1 MALTLPEPGFRL
13 TEPLRRPTELAFRL
27 SALIRHNATL
37 MLREPGPVISRLLQ
51 PLVLILLMHPLY
63 AAALAADGPQAGTV
77 QLVTG
82 MLVMF
87 SLLALSVV
95 GTGIMTERAWKTWD
109 RLRSTPAR
117 PAELLVAKAVPAFA
131 LLIVLQA
138 EVIGFGVAVFRLDVS
153 DPALLALAV
162 VAWGLA
168 LLGIGM
174 TLGAVLRSQGE
185 LNVAYDIG
193 GILFSALGGALIP
206 RSELPGWAGAIAP
219 ASPGYWA
226 MGALRS
232 ALHGQAGGTLRDSG
246 VLAAIA
252 LATCALAARRM
263 SRGTPRSRLL

>member
-13 TEPLRRPTELAFRL
+13 TEPALRLA
-27 SALIRHNATL
+27 ALIRHNAML

-63 AAALAADGPQAGTV
+63 TAALATDGPQAGTV
-77 QLVTG
+77 QVVTG

-95 GTGIMTERAWKTWD
+95 GTGIMTERTWKTWD

-117 PAELLVAKAVPAFA
+117 PAELLVAKAVPAFV
-131 LLIVLQA
+131 LLVALQA
-138 EVIGFGVAVFRLDVS
+138 EIICFGVAVFGLNVS
-153 DPALLALAV
+153 APALLALAV
-162 VAWGLA
+162 AAWGVA

-174 TLGAVLRSQGE
+174 TLGAVLRSQSE
-185 LNVAYDIG
+185 LNVSYDIG

-206 RSELPGWAGAIAP
+206 AAELPRWARAIAP

-232 ALHGQAGGTLRDSG
+232 ALHGQAGSTLRDSG
-246 VLAAIA
+246 MLAVIA
-252 LATCALAARRM
+252 VATCALAAWRM
-263 SRGTPRSRLL
+263 SRGNPRGRLL